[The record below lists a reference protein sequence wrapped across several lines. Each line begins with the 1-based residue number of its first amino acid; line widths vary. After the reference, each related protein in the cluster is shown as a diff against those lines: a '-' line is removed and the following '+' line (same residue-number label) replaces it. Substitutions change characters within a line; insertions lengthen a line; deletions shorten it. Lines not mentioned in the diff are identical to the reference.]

1 MLTYL
6 ITIGLIFGLLSAW
19 IVVQQAAK
27 IYARR
32 HPEFGPCREEGS
44 GCGSCSGGSCG
55 KRQRD

>member
-6 ITIGLIFGLLSAW
+6 ITIGLIFVLLTGW

-32 HPEFGPCREEGS
+32 HPEFGPCREEGT
-44 GCGSCSGGSCG
+44 GCGSCGGSCS
-55 KRQRD
+55 RRRD

>member
-6 ITIGLIFGLLSAW
+6 ITIGLIFVLLTGW

-32 HPEFGPCREEGS
+32 HPEFGPCREEGA
-44 GCGSCSGGSCG
+44 GCGSCGGSCS
-55 KRQRD
+55 RRRD